1 MNQVNSL
8 AVANG
13 IIELLLDE
21 MYEDEMVF
29 TEMDY
34 LTDQTK
40 EEWRCEW
47 IEDKLEAT
55 KGTYFEK
62 NADRRVKWNG

>member
-29 TEMDY
+29 TEMDH

-40 EEWRCEW
+40 EEW

-55 KGTYFEK
+55 KETYFEK
-62 NADRRVKWNG
+62 NADRRVRWNG

>member
-29 TEMDY
+29 TEMDQ
-34 LTDQTK
+34 LTDK
-40 EEWRCEW
+40 PKAEW

-55 KGTYFEK
+55 KETYFEK
-62 NADRRVKWNG
+62 NADRRVRWNG